1 MIMQSIYVGER
12 KMSNWQM
19 KHKEDSLPVWS
30 KILPNRMKEKMQ
42 KKRKPKIA
50 VLNLH
55 GTIMRNQG
63 GSFGNRQLLNYDNT
77 KDVID
82 KAFNTKKL
90 EAIFLNI
97 NSPGGSPVQTEL
109 IADYIQLKTNEK
121 KVLSIFFG
129 HISEQLTKWQI
140 LFRLYLGT
148 CDLICGGCGSLW
160 RLLAW

>member
-1 MIMQSIYVGER
+1 
-12 KMSNWQM
+12 
-19 KHKEDSLPVWS
+19 
-30 KILPNRMKEKMQ
+30 MKEKMQ

-90 EAIFLNI
+90 EAVFLNI

-148 CDLICGGCGSLW
+148 CF
-160 RLLAW
+160 

>member
-50 VLNLH
+50 VLNLQ

-90 EAIFLNI
+90 EAVFLNI

-129 HISEQLTKWQI
+129 QFQNNLPNHFVCTV
-140 LFRLYLGT
+140 GT
-148 CDLICGGCGSLW
+148 CCGICGGCGSLW
-160 RLLAW
+160 WLLAW

>member
-1 MIMQSIYVGER
+1 
-12 KMSNWQM
+12 
-19 KHKEDSLPVWS
+19 
-30 KILPNRMKEKMQ
+30 
-42 KKRKPKIA
+42 
-50 VLNLH
+50 
-55 GTIMRNQG
+55 MRNQG

-90 EAIFLNI
+90 EAVFLNI

>member
-50 VLNLH
+50 VLNLQ

-90 EAIFLNI
+90 EAVFLNI

-121 KVLSIFFG
+121 KVPVVTFVEDVAASGGYWLGEYLCLSKKYSCLIL
-129 HISEQLTKWQI
+129 HIL
-140 LFRLYLGT
+140 
-148 CDLICGGCGSLW
+148 SL
-160 RLLAW
+160 